1 MTDVGN
7 VKKDFKAAM
16 VKMCQQQ
23 FGIHLE
29 QMEKS
34 RIRCLSKEIE
44 DTKGK
49 SNGHFRGRKYSN

>member
-29 QMEKS
+29 QIEKS
-34 RIRCLSKEIE
+34 RIRMPQQRNRRHK
-44 DTKGK
+44 
-49 SNGHFRGRKYSN
+49 RKVKWTF